1 MQVVFN
7 NVDRN
12 GNPVGNI
19 PAEFVADENRA
30 KAILESMFFNNITLT
45 FNVGLGFV
53 PGGSDVTGAG
63 AARTN
68 SLTNVLVT
76 YVNPVNPTSGLRNAL
91 LTFGQPNF
99 FTAANRPPGDSGP
112 LSPRMYLHI

>member
-1 MQVVFN
+1 MSDCGDIAQ
-7 NVDRN
+7 
-12 GNPVGNI
+12 
-19 PAEFVADENRA
+19 
-30 KAILESMFFNNITLT
+30 S
-45 FNVGLGFV
+45 FV

-99 FTAANRPPGDSGP
+99 FTAANLPAGDGVPISPGIDLNISNFWVSSSQARALGFTLRNP
-112 LSPRMYLHI
+112 TMPDGF